1 MKQNGIRSPVL
12 RFTSLRFGL
21 LLAEC
26 FCKLVFGN
34 LHLRSCEDDS
44 GVSFLFLERGRVN
57 DRATNSIRKQLTCFF
72 FSELLN

>member
-1 MKQNGIRSPVL
+1 V
-12 RFTSLRFGL
+12 
-21 LLAEC
+21 
-26 FCKLVFGN
+26 
-34 LHLRSCEDDS
+34 EDDS